1 MELFK
6 LLQVELCSLFSH
18 DGYRWPWWH
27 SSSYTIPRRH
37 KTLCSS
43 LYPKCPVVLWQ
54 FTAHQYLYDTLAA
67 EKTANIQSAG
77 QKPTK
82 EKKKGSLTV
91 EHFHGKGMPPS
102 AGRKTAC
109 TELSCRNTG
118 SHKVNH
124 HLLSW
129 WLTHG
134 NCEIDRWQ
142 PHKHSTSFLSVWV
155 IQGQIVDRPR
165 SKELMKAL
173 GQVFHINACRNG
185 ATLCVSV
192 SSSHRLHVKRSWFNN
207 VII

>member
-6 LLQVELCSLFSH
+6 FLQVELCSLFSH
-18 DGYRWPWWH
+18 DGYRWWH

-37 KTLCSS
+37 KTICSS

-54 FTAHQYLYDTLAA
+54 FTAQQYLYDTLTA

-82 EKKKGSLTV
+82 EEKRKSDCGTFSWKGNAPISR
-91 EHFHGKGMPPS
+91 
-102 AGRKTAC
+102 RKNSTHRVIMQKHR
-109 TELSCRNTG
+109 LPQ
-118 SHKVNH
+118 VNH

-134 NCEIDRWQ
+134 NCKIDRWQ
-142 PHKHSTSFLSVWV
+142 PHKHSTSFLSVWI
-155 IQGQIVDRPR
+155 IQGQIVDRSR

-192 SSSHRLHVKRSWFNN
+192 SSCHRLHVKRSWFNN